1 MDGGLDNATIGG
13 ATVIGVGTL
22 LIIVGCAIIFG
33 DGGIRGWGIVILL
46 VGSGVDAKG
55 VLILICDPTGVLRG
69 TALTSICRP
78 PPTGGLGDDV
88 DVSGGGSVVVWEDAT
103 GGWIR
108 IEPILL
114 TAVRPCG
121 VCTLTCCC
129 NSKLQQI
136 KKLMV
141 ISCWK
146 LNCVGIIN
154 NFFHYLIF
162 LNIFLQKMK
171 Y

>member
-22 LIIVGCAIIFG
+22 LTVVGCAIIFG

-46 VGSGVDAKG
+46 VCRGVDAIV
-55 VLILICDPTGVLRG
+55 VLILICDPAGVLRG
-69 TALTSICRP
+69 TALTTTGR
-78 PPTGGLGDDV
+78 PPTGGRGDDV
-88 DVSGGGSVVVWEDAT
+88 DVSGGGSVAVWEDAT

-129 NSKLQQI
+129 NLKLQQI
-136 KKLMV
+136 KK
-141 ISCWK
+141 
-146 LNCVGIIN
+146 
-154 NFFHYLIF
+154 
-162 LNIFLQKMK
+162 
-171 Y
+171 